1 MWFTILAFSA
11 GAAIAVQ
18 ASMNAQLGSL
28 LKSPILATV
37 CAFIFS
43 AVYAL
48 AAFGITGGRFPNQ
61 QLVSSVPW
69 YLWGLGGILSATGV
83 GLCYFLIPKMGVGN
97 LMSLVLSGQL
107 LMAMAIAHFGW
118 FDVPQTSISVQK
130 MVGVSAMVLG
140 LMLVSR
146 DFSGS

>member
-1 MWFTILAFSA
+1 MVDDTRFLRRSC
-11 GAAIAVQ
+11 IAVQ

-43 AVYAL
+43 ALYAL
-48 AAFGITGGRFPNQ
+48 VAFGAKGGRLPNA
-61 QLVSSVPW
+61 QLASNVPW

-107 LMAMAIAHFGW
+107 LMAMIIGHFGW
-118 FDVPQTSISVQK
+118 FDVPQASISMQK
-130 MVGVSAMVLG
+130 VVGIGAMVLG
-140 LMLVSR
+140 LMLVNR
-146 DFSGS
+146 DFAGS